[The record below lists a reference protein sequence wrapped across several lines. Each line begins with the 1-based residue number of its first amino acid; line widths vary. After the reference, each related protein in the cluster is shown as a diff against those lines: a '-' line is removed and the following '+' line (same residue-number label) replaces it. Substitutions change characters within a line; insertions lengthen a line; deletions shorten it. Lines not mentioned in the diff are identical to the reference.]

1 MERELSIGQKN
12 CLRSISNTLY
22 HSQTIVLGREVLE
35 EQWGLSYNEAEQVL
49 GTVGLIAYHLLT
61 SEQKKA
67 MGKEKRQLAAKLIDN
82 PPCSQ
87 QIADAENGFEYHRPS
102 YSFTGRGRRWR

>member
-22 HSQTIVLGREVLE
+22 HSQTIVLERKALE
-35 EQWGLSYNEAEQVL
+35 KQWGLSYDETEQVL
-49 GTVGLIAYHLLT
+49 GTVGLMAYHLLT

-67 MGKEKRQLAAKLIDN
+67 MEKKKRQLAAKLINN
-82 PPCSQ
+82 PACSR
-87 QIADAENGFEYHRPS
+87 ITADAERRNHRQ
-102 YSFTGRGRRWR
+102 R

>member
-1 MERELSIGQKN
+1 MSIGQKN

-35 EQWGLSYNEAEQVL
+35 EQWELSYSEAEQVL
-49 GTVGLIAYHLLT
+49 GTVGLIAYYLLT

-67 MGKEKRQLAAKLIDN
+67 MGKEKRQLAAKLINN
-82 PPCSQ
+82 PACSS
-87 QIADAENGFEYHRPS
+87 ITADAESRNHRQ
-102 YSFTGRGRRWR
+102 R